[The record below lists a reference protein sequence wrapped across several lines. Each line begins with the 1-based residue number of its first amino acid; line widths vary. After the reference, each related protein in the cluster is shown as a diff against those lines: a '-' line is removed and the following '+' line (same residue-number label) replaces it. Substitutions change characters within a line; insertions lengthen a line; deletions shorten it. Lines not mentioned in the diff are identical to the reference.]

1 MKRVTLLDG
10 REQFLEEYK
19 GFPVAVTQTNNDEG
33 YSAWKLGDNE
43 AKTGYENAD
52 VALKSVK
59 TEIDELL
66 ASQ

>member
-1 MKRVTLLDG
+1 MERVILLDG
-10 REQFLEEYK
+10 REQYLENYQ
-19 GFPVAVTQTNNDEG
+19 GFPIAVTQTNNGEG
-33 YSAWKLGDNE
+33 YSAWKLGDDE